1 MSAVTAERFGLII
14 PALNAGPYLARLGPA
29 LQAQTLQPPKFM
41 VIDSTSTD
49 DTVAQFRAIGAEV
62 RVIDA
67 RTFDHGRT
75 RQEAV
80 ERLADADIVVFLT
93 QDAVPADPAALHN
106 LVGAFEDPRV
116 GAAYGRQLPAPDATP
131 IAAHARLF
139 NYPEASEHRS
149 LADARRLG
157 IKTAFCS
164 NSFAAYRRK
173 ALLDAGGFPAR
184 TIHGEDTLAVAAM
197 LADGW
202 HVRYVANARV
212 YHSHNYTIGEDFRR
226 YFDIGVLHGSHP
238 DLIARFGAPD
248 GEGLRFLR
256 SELAYLRRAVP
267 ALIPSALARTG
278 AKYLGYRLGRHE
290 RHLPT
295 ALKRRLSMNRGYWR

>member
-1 MSAVTAERFGLII
+1 MSAFTAERFGLII
-14 PALNAGPYLARLGPA
+14 PVLNAGPYLNRLGPA
-29 LQAQTLQPPKFM
+29 LQTQTLQPPKFM
-41 VIDSTSTD
+41 VIDSASTD
-49 DTVAQFRAIGAEV
+49 DTVARFRALGAEV
-62 RVIDA
+62 RVIDK
-67 RTFDHGRT
+67 RMFDHGRT
-75 RQEAV
+75 RQQAV
-80 ERLADADIVVFLT
+80 ERLVDADVVVFLT
-93 QDAVPADPAALHN
+93 QDAVPADPDALRN

-149 LADARRLG
+149 LADVRRLG

-164 NSFAAYRRK
+164 NSFAAYRRE

-184 TIHGEDTLAVAAM
+184 TIHGEDMLAVAAM
-197 LADGW
+197 LAKGW

-212 YHSHNYTIGEDFRR
+212 YHSHNYTIGEEFRR

-238 DLIARFGAPD
+238 DLIARFGVPE

-256 SELAYLRRAVP
+256 SELNYLSRAAP
-267 ALIPSALARTG
+267 LLIPSALARTG

-295 ALKRRLSMNRGYWR
+295 TLKRRVCMNRGYWR